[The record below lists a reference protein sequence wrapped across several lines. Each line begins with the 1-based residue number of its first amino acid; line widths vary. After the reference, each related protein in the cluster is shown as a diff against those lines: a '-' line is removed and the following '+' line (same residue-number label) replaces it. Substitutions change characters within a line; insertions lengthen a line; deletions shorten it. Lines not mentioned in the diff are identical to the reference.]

1 MGGVSYFQHGISHSE
16 GGNVEIQF
24 GIETEYGISRQQDQP
39 IDVVAESIALVRSAV
54 SPGVRMCWDYS
65 KEDPHLDMRGFRV
78 QELRQDTDERY
89 HTADDSRRQLSF
101 REIKSDLVLSNGARF
116 YNDHA
121 HPEYCTPECTT
132 PLEILQ
138 QEVVGERIL
147 MGCASALHEKTG
159 VPVLLYKNNTD
170 FFGHSYGCHE
180 NYLMPRTLPWAK
192 LAENVLAF
200 LVTRQIYAGAGKY
213 GWEEEDRF
221 LQGGFQISQR
231 SDFFS
236 VLQSVDTMQ
245 RRPLINTR
253 DEPHADAGRFR
264 RFHVILGDS
273 NLSPFAA
280 YLKIG
285 VTALVLQALCRAGP
299 DAPVPHLENPLEA
312 VKAISRD
319 PSFRWEVAGDNGR
332 RTNAVEVQ
340 RRYLDLVRRYGFE
353 EDGEE
358 WRRVVDVW
366 EETLDDLESEPLGT
380 ADRLDWSAKYRLIED
395 FRARENIAGDDPW
408 VRSLDLAYH
417 RLDPEEGLFL
427 NLFQEGAF
435 RLPYSAPEIFDKGLE
450 PPASTRAAVRGLC
463 VRKFGPRIYETQW
476 EHLGFQGE
484 SGERFILDL
493 RDLFSPGDIAK
504 AVRFIANSE
513 RVEDLRALPF
523 AKERNR
529 G

>member
-1 MGGVSYFQHGISHSE
+1 M
-16 GGNVEIQF
+16 EIQF
-24 GIETEYGISRQQDQP
+24 GIETEYGISRQQEQP

-78 QELRQDTDERY
+78 QELRQDTDETFY
-89 HTADDSRRQLSF
+89 SAEDVRRQLTF

-147 MGCASALHEKTG
+147 TGCALALQEKTG

-180 NYLMPRTLPWAK
+180 NYLIPRTLPWAK
-192 LAENVLAF
+192 LSENILAF
-200 LVTRQIYAGAGKY
+200 LVTRQLYCGAGKY
-213 GWEEEDRF
+213 AWEEEDRF
-221 LQGGFQISQR
+221 LKGRFQISQR
-231 SDFFS
+231 SDFFT

-273 NLSPFAA
+273 NLSPYAA

-299 DAPVPHLENPLEA
+299 GARVPRLDKPIDA

-319 PSFRWEVAGDNGR
+319 TAFRWEINREDGR
-332 RTNAVEVQ
+332 PTNAIEVQ
-340 RRYLDLVRRYGFE
+340 RSYLMLVRRYLFE
-353 EDGEE
+353 SDGEE
-358 WRRVVDVW
+358 WRRVTDAW
-366 EETLDDLESEPLGT
+366 EEILNDLEADPLST

-395 FRARENIAGDDPW
+395 FRDREGVELDDPW

-417 RLDPEEGLFL
+417 RLDPDEGLYL
-427 NLFQEGAF
+427 NLMDQGAF
-435 RLPYSAPEIFDKGLE
+435 RLPYSAAEIYEKGLE

-463 VRKFGPRIYETQW
+463 VKKFGPRIYETQW

-484 SGERFILDL
+484 TTGRFILDL
-493 RDLFSPGDIAK
+493 RDLFAPGDIAK
-504 AVRFIANSE
+504 AIRFIEGTE
-513 RVEDLRALPF
+513 RVDDLRALPF

>member
-1 MGGVSYFQHGISHSE
+1 M
-16 GGNVEIQF
+16 EIQF

-54 SPGVRMCWDYS
+54 SPGVRMRWDYS
-65 KEDPHLDMRGFRV
+65 QEDPHMDMRGFRV
-78 QELRQDTDERY
+78 QELRQDTDESF
-89 HTADDSRRQLSF
+89 HSSEDARRQLSF

-138 QEVVGERIL
+138 QEVVGEGIL
-147 MGCASALHEKTG
+147 MGCAHALQEKTEA
-159 VPVLLYKNNTD
+159 PVLLYKNNTD
-170 FFGHSYGCHE
+170 FCGHSYGCHE
-180 NYLMPRTLPWAK
+180 NYLIPRTLPWAK
-192 LAENVLAF
+192 LADNVLAF
-200 LVTRQIYAGAGKY
+200 LITRQIFCGAGKY
-213 GWEEEDRF
+213 GVEEEDRF
-221 LQGGFQISQR
+221 IKGGFQISQR

-273 NLSPFAA
+273 NLSPYAA

-299 DAPVPHLENPLEA
+299 GARVPRLRNPLA
-312 VKAISRD
+312 TVKEISTD
-319 PSFRWEVAGDNGR
+319 PSFRWRVPRETGG
-332 RTNAVEVQ
+332 TTTAVDVQ
-340 RRYLDLVRRYGFE
+340 REYLDLVRRYRFE
-353 EDGEE
+353 EDGDE
-358 WRRVVDVW
+358 WSRVADAW
-366 EETLDDLESEPLGT
+366 EEILNDLDSDPLST
-380 ADRLDWSAKYRLIED
+380 ADRLDWSAKHRLIEE
-395 FRARENIAGDDPW
+395 FRATENIAVDDPW

-417 RLDPEEGLFL
+417 RLDREEGLFL
-427 NLFQEGAF
+427 DLLEQGAF
-435 RLPYSAPEIFDKGLE
+435 RLPYPAGDIYGKGLN
-450 PPASTRAAVRGLC
+450 PPSSTRAAVRGLC
-463 VRKFGPRIYETQW
+463 VKRFGPRIYETQW

-484 SGERFILDL
+484 ETGRFTLDL
-493 RDLFSPGDIAK
+493 RDLFEPGEIGK
-504 AVRFIANSE
+504 AVRFIENAD
-513 RVEDLRALPF
+513 RVDDLRALPF
-523 AKERNR
+523 AKERKY